1 MKNSRSRA
9 LITGLGILLIALAVA
24 FSGSDI
30 EYALRGTSSGALAW
44 GPVLFRTLLACHGA
58 LLIFI
63 GHRRSSVSRPPSPA
77 GPTTDPLVWLML
89 GGLSLLAVVLRLW
102 KLDSCLWLDEV
113 LTMVDYARSPLG
125 VIVTSFPNQNQHM
138 LYSVLAHFSL
148 GMFGESAWALRLPS
162 VLFGVGSL
170 WALFL
175 LGRRLV
181 TTREALFACALM
193 AVSYHH
199 LWFSQNARGYMALLF
214 FSLIAT
220 WLWLE
225 ALSRNT
231 WPLWFAYAWACALG
245 AWTHMTMVFVVAAH
259 GLTYLLFVFRTSSL
273 ENRATWRPWL
283 AWLLFGTLTLQLHA
297 LALPEFFRQALH
309 ETSMNSEWT
318 KPLWV
323 VTEMVRSLRV
333 GFSGVAALIFGAA
346 LAIAGWT
353 GILRREPRAALVMVL
368 PAVLGG
374 ATMIALS
381 HNIWPR
387 FFFFAMGFA
396 LLIFIHGAVA
406 LSSRILAPRAAAPTM
421 AVAAVAM
428 ITLSAATLPRYYAL
442 PKQDFTGARDFV
454 ESRRQPGETVAVIGL
469 AGHVYGRYYAP
480 HWQTVDSVAELTDL
494 MRKPGPVSLVYTLPI
509 ELAAFRPDLWESV
522 KQNFEPTKV
531 FPGTLGGGEVYVCA
545 SKHQLEPAARTVA
558 ADQNLER

>member
-1 MKNSRSRA
+1 MRNKGRTLA
-9 LITGLGILLIALAVA
+9 AILGISLVLFALV
-24 FSGSDI
+24 FSGSTI
-30 EYALRGTSSGALAW
+30 EYALRGTSSGTLSW
-44 GPVLFRTLLACHGA
+44 GPALFRTVLALHGA

-63 GHRRSSVSRPPSPA
+63 GLRRPAISRPPSPA

-89 GGLSLLAVVLRLW
+89 CGLSLVAVALRLW

-113 LTMVDYARSPLG
+113 LTMVDYARAPLG
-125 VIVTSFPNQNQHM
+125 TIVTSFPNQNQHM
-138 LYSVLAHFSL
+138 LYSVLAHLSL
-148 GMFGESAWALRLPS
+148 EIFGESAWALRLPA

-170 WALFL
+170 WGLFL

-225 ALSRNT
+225 ALSRDT
-231 WPLWFAYAWACALG
+231 WPLWFSYALACALG

-259 GLTYLLFVFRTSSL
+259 GLTYLLFVWRSSSL
-273 ENRATWRPWL
+273 ESRVGWRPWA
-283 AWLLFGTLTLQLHA
+283 AWLLLGTLTLQLHA

-323 VTEMVRSLRV
+323 VTEMIRSLRV
-333 GFSGVAALIFGAA
+333 GFSGVAVLIFGAA
-346 LAIAGWT
+346 VGIAGWT

-374 ATMIALS
+374 ATMVALS

-396 LLIFIHGAVA
+396 LLIFIHGVVA
-406 LSSRILAPRAAAPTM
+406 LSSRVLTPKAAGPTM

-480 HWQTVDSVAELTDL
+480 HWQTIDSVAELTDL
-494 MRKPGPVSLVYTLPI
+494 MRKPGPISLVYTLPI

-522 KQNFEPTKV
+522 KQNFEPTKI

-545 SKHQLEPAARTVA
+545 IKHVLEPAARTVSI
-558 ADQNLER
+558 DQKLER